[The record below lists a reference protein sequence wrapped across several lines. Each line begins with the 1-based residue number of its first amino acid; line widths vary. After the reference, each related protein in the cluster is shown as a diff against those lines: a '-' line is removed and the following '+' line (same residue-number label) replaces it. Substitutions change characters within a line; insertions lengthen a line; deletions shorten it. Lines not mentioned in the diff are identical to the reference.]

1 MSLRVKQLPKR
12 ASEIAKKDLILL
24 QEGGAKLV
32 ETQAKTELF
41 SQGEAADHLFYVL
54 QGKVQIS
61 VLSKQGREGMIGLL
75 SKGDFVGEASLTG
88 QVSYL
93 ESAKAFTDCRAL
105 KIPAVLMHDLIRK
118 SPTLSEYFTHFLL
131 QHTIDVQADLI
142 DHLFNSSEKRLARV
156 LLPLANFRN
165 SGKLEPIPPISQ
177 ELLAERVGT
186 TRSRINFFMNK
197 FRRLGLIDYNGHI
210 TVHSGLMNVVLSDT
224 RISDEGEGEGEDVQI
239 APTPV
244 HTAKAR

>member
-1 MSLRVKQLPKR
+1 MK
-12 ASEIAKKDLILL
+12 
-24 QEGGAKLV
+24 
-32 ETQAKTELF
+32 TNAKTELF
-41 SQGEAADHLFYVL
+41 SQGQLANHLFYIIQV
-54 QGKVQIS
+54 KVQIS
-61 VLSKQGREGMIGLL
+61 VLSKQGREGIIGLL

-93 ESAKAFTDCRAL
+93 ESAKAFTDCSTL
-105 KIPAVLMHDLIRK
+105 KIPAVLMRDMIRE
-118 SPTLSEYFTHFLL
+118 SSTLSEYFTHFLL

-142 DHLFNSSEKRLARV
+142 DHLFNSSEKRLARA
-156 LLPLANFRN
+156 LLLLANFRN

-197 FRRLGLIDYNGHI
+197 FRRLDLIDYNGHI

-224 RISDEGEGEGEDVQI
+224 RVADEDEDMQVAR
-239 APTPV
+239 APV
-244 HTAKAR
+244 LTAKGR